1 MVCLYYCFT
10 SITFQGREP
19 PAVTVSSNTQRNAQA
34 HNIPLLN
41 TGTQISRNKTAVEKM
56 NRGFSIVQANE
67 DFDDAVHDLECEV
80 PEVTGRMLH
89 VDILEIF
96 NCIGDL
102 FDDDDAV
109 S

>member
-1 MVCLYYCFT
+1 MYYYST

-56 NRGFSIVQANE
+56 NQEYSIVQANE
-67 DFDDAVHDLECEV
+67 DFDDAVHDLECDV
-80 PEVTGRMLH
+80 SEVTGRLLH

-102 FDDDDAV
+102 YDDDDAI